1 MCVCLRRTIT
11 KVYAVAC
18 RAAVAVVDEK
28 TKEKLIEKKSGLYE
42 AAPEGIKAAC
52 RSATEEVI
60 HSCQSKR

>member
-28 TKEKLIEKKSGLYE
+28 TKEKLIEKRSGLYE
-42 AAPEGIKAAC
+42 AGGLRGSRGFGTPTSDYRAAL
-52 RSATEEVI
+52 SAI
-60 HSCQSKR
+60 